1 MSQLEINELFIEEL
15 QDLIERDKKED
26 IARVLERMFPY
37 DIAVAF
43 EDLSLEEA
51 LYLTSLMEVN
61 QKVEVLAELPSD
73 MRERFLSGYTPD
85 EIANEFIEHM
95 DSDDAVDVLSE
106 LSPERSRQII
116 TSISDQEYSRNL
128 VKMLRYPKDV
138 AGGLMARELIKVN
151 IHWNVSQCTEE
162 IRKQAEEVN
171 KVYTVYVVDDDDT
184 LLGYV
189 SLKRIILERTNT
201 LVSQIYDDNIVYA
214 TVYMHGDEVSS
225 VMKKYDV
232 IALPVVDGLGR
243 LVGRI
248 TIDDMVDFMQE
259 EADKDYQMLSGLSG
273 TVEYDDKVWI
283 LSKARLPWLVI
294 GLAGGIASSLVIGN
308 YEDTLLKNFQLAF
321 FMPLVAAMGGN
332 AGVQSSSIIV
342 QALANQTL
350 DDRNI
355 LKRLGKEFL
364 VALLNGLVCS
374 ALLLSYNLF
383 TNHTNDITVI
393 VSTALLSVIIFASL
407 MGTLVP
413 LVLDRF
419 KIDPALATGPFI
431 TTSNDLI
438 GLLLYFAIG
447 NALLGSI

>member
-15 QDLIERDKKED
+15 QDLIERDNKEE
-26 IARVLERMFPY
+26 IVRVLERMFPY
-37 DIAVAF
+37 DIAVTF
-43 EDLSLEEA
+43 EDLSLDEA

-106 LSPERSRQII
+106 LPPDRSRQII
-116 TSISDQEYSRNL
+116 TAISDQEYSRNL

-308 YEDTLLKNFQLAF
+308 YEDTLSKNFQLAF

-383 TNHTNDITVI
+383 TQHTNDITVI

-407 MGTLVP
+407 MGTLIP

-447 NALLGSI
+447 NALLGNI